1 MENYMKQKALVL
13 STENDSAVIEVAR
26 VTACEG
32 CHKMKEG
39 EGCVACSLFDLKKK
53 MSADAVNEVGAK
65 AGDIVEIT
73 TPSRV
78 VAAYSVLVF
87 ILPIIVG
94 IALYFV
100 AEMFLS
106 NEAALALISV
116 GGIALSFV
124 IIHFTLDK
132 VAAANKVIRIVSICK
147 HNSEISGDGE

>member
-1 MENYMKQKALVL
+1 MKQKALVL
-13 STENDSAVIEVAR
+13 SSDGDSAVIEVAR

-53 MSADAVNEVGAK
+53 MSAEAVNEVGAK
-65 AGDIVEIT
+65 AGDVVEIT
-73 TPSRV
+73 TPSRI

-94 IALYFV
+94 IVLYFV
-100 AEMFLS
+100 AELFLS
-106 NEAALALISV
+106 NEAVLALISV

-132 VAAANKVIRIVSICK
+132 IAAANKVIRIVSVCK
-147 HNSEISGDGE
+147 DNTEISGDGE

>member
-1 MENYMKQKALVL
+1 MKQKALVL
-13 STENDSAVIEVAR
+13 STKGDSAVIEVAR

-53 MSADAVNEVGAK
+53 MSAEAINDIGAK
-65 AGDIVEIT
+65 AGDVVEIT
-73 TPSRV
+73 TPSRI

-94 IALYFV
+94 IVLYFV
-100 AEMFLS
+100 ANLFIS
-106 NEAALALISV
+106 NEAVLALISV
-116 GGIALSFV
+116 GGIALAFI

-132 VAAANKVIRIVSICK
+132 IAAANKVIRIVSICK
-147 HNSEISGDGE
+147 DNSDVVGDGE

>member
-1 MENYMKQKALVL
+1 MKQKALVL
-13 STENDSAVIEVAR
+13 STDGDSAVIEVAR

-53 MSADAVNEVGAK
+53 MSAEAVNQVGAK

-73 TPSRV
+73 TPSRI

-87 ILPIIVG
+87 VLPIIVG
-94 IALYFV
+94 IALYFI
-100 AEMFLS
+100 ADLFLS
-106 NEAALALISV
+106 NEAVLALISV
-116 GGIALSFV
+116 GGIALTFV

-132 VAAANKVIRIVSICK
+132 IAAANKVIRIVSVCK
-147 HNSEISGDGE
+147 DNAKISGEDE

>member
-1 MENYMKQKALVL
+1 MKQKAIVL
-13 STENDSAVIEVAR
+13 STEGDSAVIEVAR

-32 CHKMKEG
+32 CHKMKDG

-73 TPSRV
+73 TPSRT
-78 VAAYSVLVF
+78 VALYSLLVF

-94 IALYFV
+94 IALYFI
-100 AEMFLS
+100 AELFLS
-106 NEAALALISV
+106 NEAVLALISV

-124 IIHFTLDK
+124 IIHFTLDRI
-132 VAAANKVIRIVSICK
+132 AAANKVIRIVSICK
-147 HNSEISGDGE
+147 DNTVISRDAE

>member
-1 MENYMKQKALVL
+1 MKQKALVL
-13 STENDSAVIEVAR
+13 STDGDSAVIEVAR

-53 MSADAVNEVGAK
+53 MSAEAVNQVGAK

-73 TPSRV
+73 TPSRI

-87 ILPIIVG
+87 VLPIIVG
-94 IALYFV
+94 IALYFI
-100 AEMFLS
+100 ADLFLS
-106 NEAALALISV
+106 NEAVLALISV
-116 GGIALSFV
+116 GGIALTFV

-132 VAAANKVIRIVSICK
+132 IAAANKVIRIVSVCK
-147 HNSEISGDGE
+147 DNAKISGEEE